1 MKPSLPSYYE
11 FYNPVKINAGK
22 EALETIPYELKMLN
36 AERAL
41 IITDK
46 GIVAAGLL
54 NVLKQSFKDSELVIA
69 AVFDDTPPDSS
80 VKTVNQIAEIFNV
93 NNCNSLIA
101 LGGGSVIDTAKAV
114 NILISE
120 NDTDLSKYMGADR
133 LKSPQKPLVVVP
145 TTSGTGSELTSVA
158 VISDTEKNVKMP
170 FTSGL
175 LLPKVAVLDPRM
187 TLGLP
192 PKITAAV
199 GMDAMTHAVE
209 SFSCLQKNPFSDAY
223 AVAAIRLIRDN
234 LITVVKESKNVD
246 ARFAMANASA
256 MAGAAFSNS
265 MVGAV
270 HAIGHACG
278 AVAHVHHGNVMAILL
293 PWVMRFNSD
302 KVGHLYAGLLPFL
315 DKDFNPE
322 HSTEQKAEKVID
334 IIVQLNADLNQ
345 LTGMPDNL
353 SSLGVEKEQL
363 PEIADKA
370 MNDGAMI
377 PNPKELSR
385 NDVLD
390 ILNKAM

>member
-1 MKPSLPSYYE
+1 MKSSLPLYYE

-22 EALETIPYELKMLN
+22 EALETIPYELKMLH
-36 AERAL
+36 AERSM

-54 NVLKQSFKDSELVIA
+54 DVLKGSFKDSDLVIA
-69 AVFDDTPPDSS
+69 AVFDNTPPDSS
-80 VKTVNQIAEIFNV
+80 VQTVNEIANIFRA

-101 LGGGSVIDTAKAV
+101 LGGGSVIDTAKGV

-120 NDTDLSKYMGADR
+120 DDTDLSKYMGADR
-133 LKSPQKPLVVVP
+133 LKSPQKPLVVIP

-158 VISDTEKNVKMP
+158 VISDTEKHVKMP
-170 FTSGL
+170 FSSGL

-209 SFSCLQKNPFSDAY
+209 AFSCLQKNPFSDAY
-223 AVAAIRLIRDN
+223 AVAAIQLIRDN
-234 LITVVKESKNVD
+234 LLTVVKESKNID

-278 AVAHVHHGNVMAILL
+278 AVAHVHHGNVMAVLL

-302 KVGHLYAGLLPFL
+302 EVGHLYADLLPFL
-315 DKDFNPE
+315 EKDFNPE
-322 HSTEQKAEKVID
+322 LNTRQKAERAID
-334 IIVQLNADLNQ
+334 SIEKLNADLNQ
-345 LTGMPDNL
+345 LAGMPHNL
-353 SSLGVEKEQL
+353 KSLGVKKEQF
-363 PEIADKA
+363 PEIAEKA
-370 MNDGAMI
+370 LNDGAMI
-377 PNPKELSR
+377 PNPKELSKD
-385 NDVLD
+385 DVLD
-390 ILNKAM
+390 ILYKAM